1 MKGQMLPLI
10 CLHNS
15 PWSPGWLIPTQGLPA
30 CHPVTRVFY
39 SRRSEPNKEPNQA
52 PRSPERKATDACAL
66 NGRVC
71 IKRPLAAHHI
81 RRQSPVLQPFLWG
94 GARTH
99 AGPADAKHEMQGV
112 LQWHT
117 SIAQRTGSLPARRRL
132 RPQNLL
138 RREGGNRRRWK
149 QAKLATEMEGKGG

>member
-39 SRRSEPNKEPNQA
+39 SRRSEPNKEPNQG

-66 NGRVC
+66 NGRSWP
-71 IKRPLAAHHI
+71 IAYANSP
-81 RRQSPVLQPFLWG
+81 QSCNRFYG
-94 GARTH
+94 GGPDPRRTH
-99 AGPADAKHEMQGV
+99 WCQARDAGCGTVTHLHHTEDGEPASAK
-112 LQWHT
+112 T
-117 SIAQRTGSLPARRRL
+117 PASTK
-132 RPQNLL
+132 PVA
-138 RREGGNRRRWK
+138 E
-149 QAKLATEMEGKGG
+149 AKLAMEMEGKGG